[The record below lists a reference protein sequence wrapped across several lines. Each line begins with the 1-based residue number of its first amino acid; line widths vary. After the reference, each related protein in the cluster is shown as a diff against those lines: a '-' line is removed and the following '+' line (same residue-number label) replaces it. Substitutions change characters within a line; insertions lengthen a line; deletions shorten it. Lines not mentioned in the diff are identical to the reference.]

1 MVVLGV
7 ANLDQRGLEVD
18 VAGERVA
25 ADLDAVACGAF
36 DVEAAADLQ
45 RAQRRERQALLHHVE
60 VGAVAVMVPDDGQ
73 AGAVAGDAGADLLA
87 GEKAGRELQRE
98 AAQTGAVGE
107 GRHGGDGLDD
117 AGEHDGM
124 RSLETNDGAEPISLG
139 TVAGPTGS
147 SQSGGTAQFD
157 SLIMRPLAC
166 WIGRA
171 FIG

>member
-7 ANLDQRGLEVD
+7 AHLDQRGLEVD

-25 ADLDAVACGAF
+25 ADLDAVARGAL

-98 AAQTGAVGE
+98 AAQAGAVGE

-117 AGEHDGM
+117 AGEHGCGLWK
-124 RSLETNDGAEPISLG
+124 RTTVPSLSASAPSRVRPGQAGAMDTL
-139 TVAGPTGS
+139 S
-147 SQSGGTAQFD
+147 S
-157 SLIMRPLAC
+157 IP
-166 WIGRA
+166 
-171 FIG
+171 